1 MNEAALPE
9 RRRRGGAPREGQE
22 RAEEETTVG
31 GPGPPQPPTAQ
42 DPDSPHP
49 RGSNPQ
55 TATPERRQTPQT
67 PSHDGDSRPH
77 DSSIAAGSPAPKEP
91 LPPRPLNSHS
101 ALDLNSHPLGPRP
114 HHPLNLNSHPLDP
127 QPQPQHHLDALPLPP
142 LPPLSGYGIVGVGV
156 ANLPEAGPGSPAAG
170 TPPVRHQALR
180 QKRSRVWEHFDPPA
194 GSRVRCRVCGV
205 SLMFHKSTTALREHL
220 RRKHALQELS
230 DGTLGERPRHQVL
243 RQKRSRVWE
252 HFDPP
257 EGSLVRCRVCGV
269 CLTFH
274 KSTTA
279 LREHLRRKHSDQD
292 LGISLDQPSFGSPM
306 GAPGRILGG
315 GGTLG
320 LPCSGV
326 VMARRGRPSVGSAG
340 SGAHGGHGGPYSSTT
355 GGRDDMGPGNHP
367 DLMRLLSGGGAQG
380 LAVLGASPGSIALL
394 GALQEAD
401 ALGLCRV
408 LYVLAQQPG
417 LLEGALEQPFL
428 ARTRLMHAHDA
439 DIALNDQRV
448 SGVVVCAQPPDAT
461 ELVLV
466 ALRQGKGVLCEHLL
480 GESQEA
486 SDACFQEAI
495 SAGKPLLC
503 GFYRRF
509 DPALQLIQRRIE
521 ERGEFGQIT
530 RVAAVS
536 YGYPPPNFSL
546 LHKAAGGIFY
556 DSVVHD
562 VDTVCWLVGGGAP
575 ENIYAT
581 GSAFTQESAAMS
593 DADVVCVTLRFPG
606 GALGTV
612 ESGRSGPGACEHR
625 VEVRGTQLA
634 VRVEAGEPLGVRVLG
649 PAGGPWAPLPS
660 QTSAQHYRAARAAL
674 VHHFLHTLTGAVSPG
689 VSQEDYNRAVGVCS
703 AAEQYWREG
712 CPRDAALITIV
723 KTEVM

>member
-230 DGTLGERPRHQVL
+230 
-243 RQKRSRVWE
+243 
-252 HFDPP
+252 
-257 EGSLVRCRVCGV
+257 
-269 CLTFH
+269 
-274 KSTTA
+274 
-279 LREHLRRKHSDQD
+279 
-292 LGISLDQPSFGSPM
+292 ISLDQPSFGSPM

-546 LHKAAGGIFY
+546 LHKSAGGIFY

>member
-22 RAEEETTVG
+22 KAEEETTVG

-49 RGSNPQ
+49 RGSDPQ

-127 QPQPQHHLDALPLPP
+127 QPQHHLDALPLPP
-142 LPPLSGYGIVGVGV
+142 LPPLSGYGIGGVGVGV

-230 DGTLGERPRHQVL
+230 
-243 RQKRSRVWE
+243 
-252 HFDPP
+252 
-257 EGSLVRCRVCGV
+257 
-269 CLTFH
+269 
-274 KSTTA
+274 
-279 LREHLRRKHSDQD
+279 
-292 LGISLDQPSFGSPM
+292 ISLDQPSFGSPM

-380 LAVLGASPGSIALL
+380 LAVLGAGPGSIALL

-546 LHKAAGGIFY
+546 LHKSAGGIFY

>member
-230 DGTLGERPRHQVL
+230 
-243 RQKRSRVWE
+243 
-252 HFDPP
+252 
-257 EGSLVRCRVCGV
+257 
-269 CLTFH
+269 
-274 KSTTA
+274 
-279 LREHLRRKHSDQD
+279 
-292 LGISLDQPSFGSPM
+292 ISLDQPSFGSPM